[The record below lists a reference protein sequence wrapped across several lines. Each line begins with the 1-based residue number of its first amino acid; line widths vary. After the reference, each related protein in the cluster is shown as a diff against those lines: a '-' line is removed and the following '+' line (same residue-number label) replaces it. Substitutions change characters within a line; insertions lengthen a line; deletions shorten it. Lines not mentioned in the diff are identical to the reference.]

1 MLQVP
6 EPRVGVFH
14 CRGRDLPYG
23 RRTLVIGIVNATFD
37 SFSGDGLAGQ
47 IDRAVALARQM
58 VADGADLID
67 VGAESTRPGARPV
80 PVEEE
85 LERAVSTVEAIAGAV
100 EVPVSIDTRR
110 ARVAEAALRAGAG
123 LVNDVNGLQ
132 CEPEL
137 AAVAA
142 SFQVP
147 LIAMHSPGESWS
159 VPWPA
164 QYADVVD
171 EVKRVL
177 ARAIEVAV
185 AAGLTADQVIV
196 DPGFGF
202 GKGAA
207 DNLTLVRRLGELR
220 ALGCP
225 VLLGASRKQ
234 TIGRVLGL
242 PVEDRLEGSLAL
254 VALGIAQGVDLVRVH
269 DVRESVRVARLADA
283 VVRVT
288 WPDE

>member
-1 MLQVP
+1 M
-6 EPRVGVFH
+6 
-14 CRGRDLPYG
+14 
-23 RRTLVIGIVNATFD
+23 GIINTTFD
-37 SFSGDGLAGQ
+37 SFSGDGLAGEL
-47 IDRAVALARQM
+47 DRTVALARRM
-58 VADGADLID
+58 VVDGADLLD

-80 PVEEE
+80 PEEEE
-85 LERAVSTVEAIAGAV
+85 LERAVSTVEAIARAV
-100 EVPVSIDTRR
+100 EVPISIDTRR
-110 ARVAEAALRAGAG
+110 TRVAEAALQAGAG

-132 CEPEL
+132 REPEL

-142 SFQVP
+142 RFQVP
-147 LIAMHSPGESWS
+147 LIAVHSPGESWS
-159 VPWPA
+159 VTWPA
-164 QYADVVD
+164 RYVDVVD
-171 EVKRVL
+171 EVKSVL
-177 ARAIEVAV
+177 ARAIEVAI
-185 AAGLTADQVIV
+185 AAGIPADQVVV

-202 GKGAA
+202 GKGPA

-220 ALGCP
+220 TLGCP

-283 VVRVT
+283 VVRAN
-288 WPDE
+288 WLDQ